1 VFFIGYDDR
10 YQQGSLIVDPNG
22 DEAFLSNGRFLTTDL
37 LRTNR
42 AFFTKI
48 SYLFRY

>member
-1 VFFIGYDDR
+1 MFFIGYDDR
-10 YQQGSLIVDPNG
+10 YKQGDLIFDDD
-22 DEAFLSNGRFLTTDL
+22 DEPLFPTSDFQ
-37 LRTNR
+37 RTNR

>member
-1 VFFIGYDDR
+1 VFFVGYDDR
-10 YQQGSLIVDPNG
+10 YQQGDLIFDDNEDPV
-22 DEAFLSNGRFLTTDL
+22 FFTTDFE
-37 LRTNR
+37 RTNR